1 MRDLP
6 IRDYDNE
13 PDPWVWEEADYSC
26 LLCGEKGYVQTRTT
40 ESSCGGFDN
49 YYHRCAACSGNW
61 KSGDGPD
68 A

>member
-6 IRDYDNE
+6 IRDYDSE
-13 PDPWVWEEADYSC
+13 PDPWKDDPDFPC
-26 LLCGEKGYVQTRTT
+26 LLCGMVGYVQTKCV
-40 ESSCGGFDN
+40 ESSCGGYDN